1 MRPLI
6 AFLAMPVSFISL
18 VVLWSCL
25 AAIVLLLAIVRSV
38 AGLHEDDNIHI
49 APGEEQL
56 IPKQVAFY
64 GLLNRIDRWGKALT
78 ILTVA
83 GGLAL
88 AAVYL
93 YRTLPQG

>member
-1 MRPLI
+1 
-6 AFLAMPVSFISL
+6 MPVSFIWL
-18 VVLWSCL
+18 VVLWSCV
-25 AAIVLLLAIVRSV
+25 AAIVVILAIVRSV

-49 APGEEQL
+49 AQGGDQL

-83 GGLAL
+83 GGLARGRVSVPNSP
-88 AAVYL
+88 AGIMACS
-93 YRTLPQG
+93 

>member
-1 MRPLI
+1 MKPLI
-6 AFLAMPVSFISL
+6 AFLAVSAPFKWL

-25 AAIVLLLAIVRSV
+25 AAIVLILAIVRTV

-56 IPKQVAFY
+56 IPKQLAFY
-64 GLLNRIDRWGKALT
+64 GVLNRIDRWGKALT

-83 GGLAL
+83 GGLVL

-93 YRTLPQG
+93 YGTLP